1 MQSDNRHLTDF
12 LDKLA
17 GLWTSEDS
25 KARLWVTSEVADALH
40 DIHNLV
46 LIDSCLGLV
55 PSLASLSETLLNAQ
69 QDSQKCLNIVF
80 PPFWGASSAPPD
92 WVKEHGRSEFWQIL
106 SEQVLCNSSE
116 KRQLA
121 FLLPVGSLCA
131 MRLASWRQEFLRDRN
146 FVVLEGIQHI
156 LPARFSSLPLS
167 LIAIGEEGD
176 SRIFIDVSKCLQD
189 PDPISRFGQ
198 DLNRLLKAKAG
209 TKAFSGF
216 RSALSLADE
225 NRLSMA
231 LFSGDLQERIRKI
244 GAVGEA
250 TALSTVATIYLG
262 LHVSTASSPIP
273 ASETIP
279 LLSARDLLELEGF
292 EFKEGDALR
301 AEKSVAISSESS
313 GATWLLQ
320 SNDLCIGS
328 IGKSGSRL
336 KVFTYKG
343 APGRVAVNQTVVII
357 RLDENLGPMQK
368 HLVKEYLGSSFV
380 ADLIDSYY
388 SGSMLDAR
396 RISPHD
402 LGSLKVPIADSD
414 LQNAIEDLVR
424 AKDAFT
430 DWIAEV
436 DSAIGNI
443 LAFSDAAKEAR
454 LLLMSSGKIARQRF
468 QAATYVSDLSYR
480 VSNLYPFP
488 VSYLWRYC
496 QVSANSNYEQLRAVL
511 RAAEGLTCFLATIC
525 LVISRNTQIPIAHVD
540 EISKRLADKRR
551 GTTFGDWFHI
561 VETILTAKS
570 FKQFSGYLP
579 FKEILALASDEQWHE
594 ATKNLM
600 RIRQDDSHQ
609 RLNPENVGEQ
619 LLADAFHALER
630 IYRSTDF
637 LTDYKLGFITDVFP
651 DTISGDTRFIYKDL
665 TGDSQLPRTDE
676 ENLKRIDIEKNSLYL
691 RDGEKNWFLVRPYL
705 HYLRCPECHQM
716 STFYLDK
723 LSTKEGCVMIKSFE
737 RNSSREEPYLHAF
750 AASGLALS

>member
-1 MQSDNRHLTDF
+1 MQSDNRHLTGF

-25 KARLWVTSEVADALH
+25 KARLWVTSEVADALPEL
-40 DIHNLV
+40 HNLV

-121 FLLPVGSLCA
+121 FILPAASLCG
-131 MRLASWRQEFLRDRN
+131 MRLASWRQEFFRHRS
-146 FVVLEGIQHI
+146 FVVLEGIQNI
-156 LPARFSSLPLS
+156 LPAGFPRLS
-167 LIAIGEEGD
+167 LSLMAIGEEGD

-189 PDPISRFGQ
+189 PDPVSRFGQ
-198 DLNRLLKAKAG
+198 DFSRLLKAKPG
-209 TKAFSGF
+209 IKASSGF
-216 RSALSLADE
+216 RSAVSLDDE

-231 LFSGDLQERIRKI
+231 LFSGDLQERISRI
-244 GAVGEA
+244 EAVGKA
-250 TALSTVATIYLG
+250 IDLSNVATISLG
-262 LHVSTASSPIP
+262 VHASTVPSAIP
-273 ASETIP
+273 VGENIP
-279 LLSARDLLELEGF
+279 LLSARDLLELQGV
-292 EFKEGDALR
+292 EFKESDVLGAD
-301 AEKSVAISSESS
+301 KSISISSESS
-313 GATWLLQ
+313 SAAWLLLN
-320 SNDLCIGS
+320 NDLCVS
-328 IGKSGSRL
+328 AIGKSGSRL
-336 KVFTYKG
+336 KIFTYKG
-343 APGRVAVNQTVVII
+343 APGRVAVNQTILVI
-357 RLDENLGPMQK
+357 RLSENLTPMQK

-380 ADLIDSYY
+380 ADLIDGYY
-388 SGSMLDAR
+388 AGSMLDAR
-396 RISPHD
+396 RVSPRD
-402 LGSLKVPIADSD
+402 LGVLKVPIADTD
-414 LQNAIEDLVR
+414 LQNAIEDLAQ

-430 DWIAEV
+430 AWTKEV
-436 DSAIGNI
+436 DGAIENI
-443 LAFSDAAKEAR
+443 FAFSDAIKEAR
-454 LLLMSSGKIARQRF
+454 LLVMSSGKIARQRF

-480 VSNLYPFP
+480 ISNLYPFP

-525 LVISRNTQIPIAHVD
+525 LVMSRHTEIPIAHVN

-561 VETILTAKS
+561 VETVLTAKS
-570 FKQFSGYLP
+570 FKRFDGYLP
-579 FKEILALASDEQWHE
+579 FKEILSLASDEEWHE
-594 ATKNLM
+594 AAKDLM

-609 RLNPENVGEQ
+609 RLNPENVGDQ
-619 LLADAFHALER
+619 MLANAFQALER
-630 IYRSTDF
+630 IYRSADF
-637 LTDYKLGFITDVFP
+637 LTDYKLCFVTDVFP
-651 DTISGDTRFIYKDL
+651 DTISRDTRFTYKDL

-676 ENLKRIDIEKNSLYL
+676 ESLKRIDIEKNSLYL

-723 LSTKEGCVMIKSFE
+723 LSPADGHVMIKSFE
-737 RNSSREEPYLHAF
+737 RNSSREEPYLQAF
-750 AASGLALS
+750 VASGLVMS